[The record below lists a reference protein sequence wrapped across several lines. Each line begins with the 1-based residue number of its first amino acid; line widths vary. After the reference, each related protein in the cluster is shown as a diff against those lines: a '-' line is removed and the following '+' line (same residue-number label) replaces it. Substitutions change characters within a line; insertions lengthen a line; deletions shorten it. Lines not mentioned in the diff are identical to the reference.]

1 MAATRHALGETP
13 GGLKVGYWT
22 LPETVDTAAEGT
34 QGLVEVLA
42 WLEETLGPYAFGD
55 TAGPVAVDWGFLAAG
70 GIEHHPFWHVSTPAM
85 DNRAVHAHEAAH
97 GWFGN
102 GVRLECWEDLVLS
115 EGTADYLSARV
126 IEVVW
131 GAEAAEEVWATYE
144 TRLNQ
149 VFHFELDHVAWPD
162 ETCMAIDVLGDGLFS
177 PVPYVKGALF
187 YRAVAENVGAP
198 ELDRVLGMFVAL
210 HRGGTGLFR
219 GTPGGCD
226 LVGSLRTPDG
236 TKPGNRLC
244 RKREGCP
251 GPEAGSGGS
260 RRASWS
266 DRPGKRTRFRSEEFA
281 PPRMTRHPWPWR
293 VTVERGRS
301 VALFL

>member
-1 MAATRHALGETP
+1 
-13 GGLKVGYWT
+13 
-22 LPETVDTAAEGT
+22 
-34 QGLVEVLA
+34 
-42 WLEETLGPYAFGD
+42 
-55 TAGPVAVDWGFLAAG
+55 
-70 GIEHHPFWHVSTPAM
+70 
-85 DNRAVHAHEAAH
+85 
-97 GWFGN
+97 
-102 GVRLECWEDLVLS
+102 LECWEDLVLS

-210 HRGGTGLFR
+210 HRGGTGRMQSLL
-219 GTPGGCD
+219 D
-226 LVGSLRTPDG
+226 LIHTETGFDPEPLATEWLRTEG
-236 TKPGNRLC
+236 APGF
-244 RKREGCP
+244 G
-251 GPEAGSGGS
+251 
-260 RRASWS
+260 
-266 DRPGKRTRFRSEEFA
+266 EEPA
-281 PPRMTRHPWPWR
+281 TPSP
-293 VTVERGRS
+293 
-301 VALFL
+301 